1 MPRWRY
7 FNLGWLMDKQQKVLA
22 IVPAR
27 AGSKGVVDKN
37 IRMLHGKPLLA
48 WTIEAALNVDDIQD
62 VVLSTDSEHYAQIGR
77 EYGAWVPFLREAKFA
92 TDDASLMSSI
102 QHTLDRLAKEGKAY
116 DVVVVL
122 QPTSPLRTANHIREA
137 LNLFL
142 AKPQSPKSLASVYEV
157 NAKYRLLL
165 NINDESQL
173 RFVDDKLNQGGGFN
187 RQSNSPVYMPNG
199 AIFIYQTQALSAQYQ
214 PSTCPY
220 VMTEASSLDIDTVD
234 DFQCAEVQL
243 SQMSVDAG

>member
-142 AKPQSPKSLASVYEV
+142 AKPQSPKSLA
-157 NAKYRLLL
+157 
-165 NINDESQL
+165 
-173 RFVDDKLNQGGGFN
+173 
-187 RQSNSPVYMPNG
+187 QSTKSMQNTDG
-199 AIFIYQTQALSAQYQ
+199 
-214 PSTCPY
+214 C
-220 VMTEASSLDIDTVD
+220 
-234 DFQCAEVQL
+234 
-243 SQMSVDAG
+243 